1 MAGRLPLRFSRQLV
15 PLILTRTAINTAYRM
30 VYPFLPVI
38 ARGLGVAPEAIILGV
53 TARLALG
60 LATPFLGALA
70 DRVGRKP
77 AMLAGIVT
85 FMIGGLIVGLYPS
98 YTTLIV
104 ALLTVGLSRSLFD
117 PALQAYV
124 GDRVAFERRGTPMAL
139 VELSWSGAYLLGV
152 PVVGLLIG
160 AAGWV
165 APFPALAAVALL
177 GALWVGFTL
186 PGKPGTE
193 VRGTSITSGFSAILA
208 RRSALAGLAVGFLL
222 SSGNE
227 TVSIV
232 YGLWMEQSFGL
243 QIAALGAATA
253 VIGLAE
259 LGGEG
264 LVAGFADRIGKRRLV
279 AAGMIMNTAAALVLP
294 QLGGSLAVGLIG
306 LFAFY
311 LSFEATIVSTLPLMS
326 EQVPEARATLLA
338 TNIAGLLLGRSLG
351 ALAGA
356 PLFSLGMQA
365 NGAAAAALNLLA
377 LGLLLGLV
385 KERGS

>member
-1 MAGRLPLRFSRQLV
+1 
-15 PLILTRTAINTAYRM
+15 M

-53 TARLALG
+53 TGRLALG
-60 LATPFLGALA
+60 LGTPLLGVLA

-77 AMLAGIVT
+77 AILAGVAI
-85 FMIGGLIVGLYPS
+85 FILGGLIVGLHPS
-98 YTTLIV
+98 YTTLV
-104 ALLTVGLSRSLFD
+104 LALIAVGLSKSLFD
-117 PALQAYV
+117 PALYAYV
-124 GDRVAFERRGTPMAL
+124 GDQVVFERRGTPMAL

-152 PVVGLLIG
+152 PAVGLLIG

-165 APFPALAAVALL
+165 APFPALAAMALL
-177 GALWVGFTL
+177 GALWIGFTL
-186 PGKPGTE
+186 PGNAGSA
-193 VRGTSITSGFSAILA
+193 VRAASITSGFAAILT
-208 RRSALAGLAVGFLL
+208 RKSALAGLAVGFLI
-222 SSGNE
+222 SAGNE

-243 QIAALGAATA
+243 RIAALGAATA

-264 LVAGFADRIGKRRLV
+264 LVAGLADRIGKRRLV
-279 AAGMIMNTAAALVLP
+279 AAGMVMNTAAALVLP
-294 QLGGSLAVGLIG
+294 RLSGSLAVGLIG

-311 LSFEATIVSTLPLMS
+311 LCFEATIVCTLPLMS
-326 EQVPEARATLLA
+326 EQVPQARATLLA
-338 TNIAGLLLGRSLG
+338 TNSAGLSLGRSLG

>member
-1 MAGRLPLRFSRQLV
+1 
-15 PLILTRTAINTAYRM
+15 M

-53 TARLALG
+53 TGRLALG

-70 DRVGRKP
+70 DRIGRKP
-77 AMLAGIVT
+77 AVLAGVAI
-85 FMIGGLIVGLYPS
+85 FIIGGLIVGLHPT
-98 YTTLIV
+98 YTTLVV
-104 ALLTVGLSRSLFD
+104 ALIAVGLSKWLFD
-117 PALQAYV
+117 PALLAYV

-152 PVVGLLIG
+152 PAVGLLIG

-165 APFPALAAVALL
+165 APFPTLAAVALL
-177 GALWVGFTL
+177 GALWIGFTL
-186 PGKPGTE
+186 PGNAGSS
-193 VRGTSITSGFSAILA
+193 VRPASILSGFAAILA
-208 RRSALAGLAVGFLL
+208 RKSALAGLAVGFLI
-222 SSGNE
+222 SAGNE

-264 LVAGFADRIGKRRLV
+264 LVAGLADRIGKRRLV
-279 AAGMIMNTAAALVLP
+279 AAGMIMSIAAALMLP
-294 QLGGSLAVGLIG
+294 QLSGSLAIGLVG

-311 LSFEATIVSTLPLMS
+311 LCFEVTIVCTLPLMS
-326 EQVPEARATLLA
+326 EQVPQARATLLA
-338 TNIAGLLLGRSLG
+338 TNIAGLTLGRSLG

-356 PLFSLGMQA
+356 PLFTLGMQA

>member
-1 MAGRLPLRFSRQLV
+1 
-15 PLILTRTAINTAYRM
+15 M

-186 PGKPGTE
+186 PGKAGTE
-193 VRGTSITSGFSAILA
+193 VRGASITSGFSAILA